1 MSLSPVN
8 ATALPPLPANF
19 DVAVEF
25 PITRRWTFFNHAGV
39 APISGRAASEIE
51 RFAREARDDS
61 YLTGRWYQK
70 IELVRKQAAEFI
82 GAAPE
87 ELAFV
92 KNTSEGI
99 AFVANGLDWKAGDE
113 IISTSVEYP
122 SNVYPWIDVAQR
134 YGAKHIMLPEVDARV
149 DIQSIF
155 QAVTPR
161 TRMIALSHVEY
172 ASGFRHDIAAIGQFC
187 RTRGILLCVDG
198 IQACG
203 VLPVDVR
210 AMNIDFLSADGHK
223 WLLGP
228 EGAGI
233 FYCRKD
239 MLTSLRPEIGWMNVV
254 NANDYGHYDFTLRT
268 DARRFECGSHN
279 IPGILAL
286 GASMQLL
293 SDIGLDIVM
302 GRVLG
307 LTAQL
312 CAGLSQKSYTV
323 ISSRRDHET
332 SGIVSFKSRTH
343 NHAQIISQLEKQK
356 IIIVEREGRL
366 RVSPHFYQSTDDI
379 NRLLNALPDD
389 AAASRA

>member
-1 MSLSPVN
+1 MTMSPAV
-8 ATALPPLPANF
+8 AAALPPLPADF

-25 PITRRWTFFNHAGV
+25 PVTRRWIFFNHAGV

-70 IELVRKQAAEFI
+70 IELVRRLAAEFI
-82 GAAPE
+82 GALPE
-87 ELAFV
+87 EMAFV

-122 SNVYPWIDVAQR
+122 SNVYPWMDVAQR
-134 YGAKHIMLPEVDARV
+134 YGARHIMLPEVDARV

-155 QAVTPR
+155 NAVTPR

-210 AMNIDFLSADGHK
+210 AMNIAFLSADGHK

-239 MLTSLRPEIGWMNVV
+239 LLTSLRPEIGWMNVI
-254 NANDYGHYDFTLRT
+254 NAGDYGHYDFTLRT

-279 IPGILAL
+279 IPGVLAL
-286 GASMQLL
+286 GASLQLL
-293 SDIGLDIVM
+293 QKVGMDIVA

-307 LTAQL
+307 LTAQF
-312 CAGLSQKSYTV
+312 CTGLEQKGYTV
-323 ISSRRDHET
+323 ISSRRSNET
-332 SGIVSFKSRTH
+332 SGIVSFKSRSH
-343 NHAQIISQLEKQK
+343 SHAEIIRNLEKRK

-366 RVSPHFYQSTDDI
+366 RVSPHFYQSSDDI

-389 AAASRA
+389 TDASRP